1 MPRSRSLDRKEQAL
15 IDLYKEA
22 EAELVRQ
29 IARDV
34 QNEAMGSARYRSR
47 RLAAIRQALADLQDK
62 AIPIATEIIGAAYIG
77 GVSSVASSLKIGLP
91 DFGSG
96 VHSGAMELLADNLA
110 SGLNGAAEMVGR
122 RIDDLYR
129 SIGLEIASANIGTA
143 GTLREAT
150 RALVD
155 ALRLAGLDAG
165 PGGAASWRLSRYAEM
180 VVRTNTTDA
189 IVRGNV
195 NAALEEGFDL
205 VEVLVVDDEILC
217 DICGPYA
224 GQTFSLTD
232 REGYERLD
240 ELPPFH
246 PNCRCDLGVLGSEPD
261 A

>member
-1 MPRSRSLDRKEQAL
+1 MARSRSLERREQAL
-15 IDLYKEA
+15 IDLYEAA
-22 EAELVRQ
+22 EAELIRQ

-34 QNEAMGSARYRSR
+34 QNEAMGSARYRRR
-47 RLAAIRQALADLQDK
+47 RLEAIRKFLADLQDQ
-62 AIPIATEIIGAAYIG
+62 AIPIATEIIGAAYIAG
-77 GVSSVASSLKIGLP
+77 ATSATRAVKAGVP

-96 VHSGAMELLADNLA
+96 INRGAMELLADNLV
-110 SGLNGAAEMVGR
+110 SGLNGAAEMLGR

-129 SIGLEIASANIGTA
+129 RAGLEIASANIGTG
-143 GTLREAT
+143 GTLRDAT
-150 RALVD
+150 NALV
-155 ALRLAGLDAG
+155 RLLQESGLNVA
-165 PGGAASWRLSRYAEM
+165 PGGASSWRLSRYAEM

-224 GQTFSLTD
+224 GEIYTLTD
-232 REGYERLD
+232 REGYETLD

-246 PNCRCDLGVLGSEPD
+246 PNCRCDLNILTSDPN